1 MRNTSLNKFIDNFNE
16 LSFDDREYAIELIK
30 KQMIEAR
37 REKIFQRAK
46 EAATNLRK
54 GRVKKGTAVDLMRDL
69 ENDKNCLGSEL

>member
-37 REKIFQRAK
+37 RENIFQRAK

-69 ENDKNCLGSEL
+69 ENDKNCLGSEP